1 MTREGN
7 LGPRENCKRLV
18 FGLVMLAVAL
28 AATGVL
34 LTNGTSRW
42 WRLALFIPFAL
53 AGHGLFQARANT

>member
-7 LGPRENCKRLV
+7 LGPRENRRRLV

-34 LTNGTSRW
+34 LTSGASRW
-42 WRLALFIPFAL
+42 WRLALFIPFAF
-53 AGHGLFQARANT
+53 AGHGLFQAREKT